1 MDNNGKHYIFH
12 RIIITISF
20 SSKYHISNFSKK
32 FPSSILFL
40 YTSLCL
46 FFYRKFFGQNRK
58 VYLSSNYFL
67 RFLLLFFFLTIF
79 PPYAFSILS
88 TYHKSSIF
96 HRITSSLFYFLFPS
110 EIANF
115 PCSKDSS
122 LLLSITGVINSIG

>member
-1 MDNNGKHYIFH
+1 MGNTTSFIGLLSPYLFRLNITYRIFLRNFPLLSSFFILLFVYSSIASFLDKIKFIFR
-12 RIIITISF
+12 RIIF
-20 SSKYHISNFSKK
+20 FV
-32 FPSSILFL
+32 F
-40 YTSLCL
+40 
-46 FFYRKFFGQNRK
+46 FFY
-58 VYLSSNYFL
+58 
-67 RFLLLFFFLTIF
+67 FFFLTIF
-79 PPYAFSILS
+79 PPYAFSILP